1 MAVKIIN
8 SNSSIVLSLYRILQR
23 YYFGNKSNNPLYKEY
38 INLNALLINKDY
50 ANNRRVNNNQSNHH
64 RANYYISIY
73 NVLFLL
79 YGFLTFPDGAYLQLF
94 PLWQA

>member
-8 SNSSIVLSLYRILQR
+8 SNSSIVLSWYRALQR

-50 ANNRRVNNNQSNHH
+50 ANNRRVNNNQSNHLDLIITLAFI
-64 RANYYISIY
+64 RFFS
-73 NVLFLL
+73 FCME
-79 YGFLTFPDGAYLQLF
+79 F
-94 PLWQA
+94 